1 MCYKSR
7 RDPLKAKDYL
17 ARPQIY
23 LESARFKWFGAAGL
37 AERQAHERAQR
48 WRLFVKYEEDAA
60 G

>member
-1 MCYKSR
+1 MCCKSR

-23 LESARFKWFGAAGL
+23 LEAACFKWFGAAGL
-37 AERQAHERAQR
+37 AESIRREGAQR
-48 WRLFVKYEEDAA
+48 WRLFVKYEEDAV